1 MRHFIHRH
9 PVMYSR
15 LLLLALILVAASGV
29 GSVFASSDSSG
40 STPALFTP
48 PANTLTAKPAT
59 KIEEATATPNVVQ
72 TNKIPGEDGSAPVPA
87 AAPSGDVIA
96 TVAVSGSTNEIRT
109 LGRTL
114 NATMFDDSQ
123 WPALE
128 ALWNRE
134 SGWNPNALNR
144 RSGACGIPQALP
156 CSKISDH
163 STQGQILW
171 GLGYIKS
178 RYGTPTQAWRF
189 WLSHGWY

>member
-1 MRHFIHRH
+1 MRHFIRRH

-15 LLLLALILVAASGV
+15 LLLLALIVVSASGV
-29 GSVFASSDSSG
+29 GSVFASSDSG
-40 STPALFTP
+40 SSSPSLFTP
-48 PANTLTAKPAT
+48 PTNTLAAKPVAKSQT
-59 KIEEATATPNVVQ
+59 ATATPNVIQ
-72 TNKIPGEDGSAPVPA
+72 ADKIPGEDGSAPVPA
-87 AAPSGDVIA
+87 AAPSGNIVA
-96 TVAVSGSTNEIRT
+96 TVAASGNTNEART

-163 STQGQILW
+163 SVQGQIMW

-178 RYGTPTQAWRF
+178 RYGTPSQAWRF